1 MNGGGGG
8 GGLNS
13 QPLLIQLLTY
23 RNIPQEFCVIPEK
36 TSQVHSKEKVL
47 CCVDGELSLTRCAH

>member
-1 MNGGGGG
+1 MNGGGG

-23 RNIPQEFCVIPEK
+23 RNIPQEFCVIPKK
-36 TSQVHSKEKVL
+36 TSQVHGKEKVL
-47 CCVDGELSLTRCAH
+47 CCVYGELSLTRSAH